1 MPIHQRPTWRRLL
14 VRLPLST
21 GFPSLTSIRL
31 TKPLPQSELAQRC
44 RISQY
49 DFDRFNPNVCGN
61 IYVGMRMCC
70 TQPVCCL
77 SPPSSRRRTV
87 PPPPTI
93 ELSPP
98 PPAGGSCETYT
109 VKGGDTCEDIAS
121 AFGVSEDGLDRI
133 NVFTSG
139 WGGCSALVDGTVICE
154 CLVLFCGFYGG
165 CKYLF
170 SADLLTWLFCQA
182 LRSLYRMTSRS

>member
-1 MPIHQRPTWRRLL
+1 MGQCQ
-14 VRLPLST
+14 
-21 GFPSLTSIRL
+21 SINAQ
-31 TKPLPQSELAQRC
+31 PGEGCFELAQRC

-70 TQPVCCL
+70 TEPVCCL

-139 WGGCSALVDGTVICE
+139 WGGC
-154 CLVLFCGFYGG
+154 
-165 CKYLF
+165 KYLF
-170 SADLLTWLFCQA
+170 SAGLLTWLFCQA